1 LITID
6 TSGLFE
12 LLNRRGPEH
21 HAVREVLES
30 DPGPFIVPVPI
41 LAEIAYMIEQ
51 RLGQR
56 VMDDFLGDLADG
68 AYSLDC
74 GLDDI
79 PLVRALVNRYADL
92 PLGLADASVVACA
105 ERNEGRVLSLDRRDF
120 SIVARDRRITL
131 LPATG

>member
-21 HAVREVLES
+21 QAVRQVLES
-30 DPGPFIVPVPI
+30 DPGPYIVPVPI

-51 RLGQR
+51 RLGSQ
-56 VMDDFLGDLADG
+56 VMEGFLGDIDEG
-68 AYSLDC
+68 AYTLDC
-74 GLDDI
+74 GSDDI
-79 PLVRALVNRYADL
+79 PLVRALANRYADL
-92 PLGLADASVVACA
+92 PLGLADASVNACA

-120 SIVARDRRITL
+120 SVVARERRITI
-131 LPATG
+131 LPTT